1 MNLAQATRMVL
12 EELGLTSKDGT
23 PTTKKLPWRQSL
35 GFKRRE
41 EDVRPVFWKNRNK
54 TYVARTQDW
63 DEFPNGRWGDARS
76 PAFGELD
83 AYGIGLKGTNEQN
96 IKLWGKPETLRDI
109 ADIFIRFLNKQVD
122 SLPWSESAITAESA
136 EIRPQLIDLNKR
148 GILTITSQPSVN
160 GVISSHP
167 IHGWGPKGGYV
178 YQKAYLEVLVSPELL
193 PDLIGRISQNPTMTF
208 YAVNKA
214 GDLRTN
220 APNAGPNAVTWGVFP
235 GKEIV
240 QPTIVET
247 VSFLAWKDEA
257 FRFGSD
263 WARCHPAD
271 SPSRKVINSIM
282 DSWYLVNIG
291 IFYSRAFRPD
301 LNAFKLT
308 LKIPVDNDFHSTQ
321 SVFKLFH
328 GLEIKNMDD
337 PAATTKPVINGHHH
351 LIGMSQLNGAYK
363 IDDEAVKSEI
373 LT

>member
-12 EELGLTSKDGT
+12 EELGLTSRDGT

-109 ADIFIRFLNKQVD
+109 ADIFIRFLNKEVH

-160 GVISSHP
+160 GVSSTHSV
-167 IHGWGPKGGYV
+167 HGWGPQGGYV

-193 PDLIGRISQNPTMTF
+193 PDLIKRISQDPTMTF

-263 WARCHPAD
+263 WARCHPAE
-271 SPSRKVINSIM
+271 SPSRKLINSIM
-282 DSWYLVNIG
+282 DNWYLINIG
-291 IFYSRAFRPD
+291 TF
-301 LNAFKLT
+301 
-308 LKIPVDNDFHSTQ
+308 
-321 SVFKLFH
+321 
-328 GLEIKNMDD
+328 
-337 PAATTKPVINGHHH
+337 
-351 LIGMSQLNGAYK
+351 
-363 IDDEAVKSEI
+363 
-373 LT
+373 